1 MEQKE
6 GSERRIKREMKEG
19 NKQTR
24 RKREKRVK
32 SSLGGFRE
40 GWDAVARQSRWP
52 GICFIVV
59 RTHPENGGKS

>member
-32 SSLGGFRE
+32 SSLGVFRDSRDMPKHSKTMHIME
-40 GWDAVARQSRWP
+40 ERQ
-52 GICFIVV
+52 
-59 RTHPENGGKS
+59 

>member
-1 MEQKE
+1 LEQKE

-32 SSLGGFRE
+32 SSLGVFRDS
-40 GWDAVARQSRWP
+40 WDMPKHSKTMHIMEERQ
-52 GICFIVV
+52 
-59 RTHPENGGKS
+59 

>member
-32 SSLGGFRE
+32 SSLGVFRDS
-40 GWDAVARQSRWP
+40 WDMPKHSKTMHIMEERQ
-52 GICFIVV
+52 
-59 RTHPENGGKS
+59 

>member
-1 MEQKE
+1 LEQKE

-32 SSLGGFRE
+32 
-40 GWDAVARQSRWP
+40 
-52 GICFIVV
+52 
-59 RTHPENGGKS
+59 K

>member
-24 RKREKRVK
+24 RKREKRVR
-32 SSLGGFRE
+32 SSLGVFRDS
-40 GWDAVARQSRWP
+40 WDMPKHSKTMHIMEERQ
-52 GICFIVV
+52 
-59 RTHPENGGKS
+59 

>member
-19 NKQTR
+19 NKQTK

-32 SSLGGFRE
+32 SSLGVFRDS
-40 GWDAVARQSRWP
+40 WDMPKHSKTMHIMEERQ
-52 GICFIVV
+52 
-59 RTHPENGGKS
+59 

>member
-32 SSLGGFRE
+32 SSLGVFRDS
-40 GWDAVARQSRWP
+40 WDMPKHSKTMHIMAAS
-52 GICFIVV
+52 
-59 RTHPENGGKS
+59 S